1 MPQKLR
7 CEVEEVIQHGER
19 VYSLILRPERPV
31 MRFIPGQFLHLTLED
46 YQPGD
51 FWPDSR
57 VFSIASAPAERD
69 HLRITYAVK
78 GNFTSRMEAEL
89 HPGRTVWVKLPYGDF
104 IVTPERDVCILA
116 GGTGITAFTAFISG
130 LGADYPTPGDALLRS
145 TPTGFTDLPVVGRI
159 LLPNAAQTCRL
170 TSWLK
175 KSMKGQIACQGAS
188 RSGGCGSFFRLRC
201 KTHYYLSGPPDML
214 HALRAELH
222 GRDVPAG
229 QVHIDAWE

>member
-19 VYSLILRPERPV
+19 VYSLILRPERPI

-89 HPGRTVWVKLPYGDF
+89 HPGQAVWVKLPYGDF
-104 IVTPERDVCILA
+104 IITPERDVCILA
-116 GGTGITAFTAFISG
+116 GGTGITAFTAFIVG
-130 LGADYPTPGDALLRS
+130 LKADYPDQVTLFYGARRPDLLIYRS
-145 TPTGFTDLPVVGRI
+145 LVDSVAGRCPNLQAHFLAEEDHEGTDCLPGRI
-159 LLPNAAQTCRL
+159 EAGRVWEFL
-170 TSWLK
+170 TAPL
-175 KSMKGQIACQGAS
+175 QA
-188 RSGGCGSFFRLRC
+188 
-201 KTHYYLSGPPDML
+201 HYYLSGPPDML
-214 HALRAELH
+214 HALTAELS
-222 GRDVPAG
+222 GRDVVAS
-229 QVHIDAWE
+229 QIHIDAWE

>member
-89 HPGRTVWVKLPYGDF
+89 HPGRAVWVKLPYGDF
-104 IVTPERDVCILA
+104 FVTPERDVCILA

-130 LGADYPTPGDALLRS
+130 LTADYPGQVTLFYGARRPDLLIYRSLVEPVAKRCPNLQAHFLAEEDYEGTDCLPGRIEAGRVWE
-145 TPTGFTDLPVVGRI
+145 FLPVP
-159 LLPNAAQTCRL
+159 LQ
-170 TSWLK
+170 
-175 KSMKGQIACQGAS
+175 
-188 RSGGCGSFFRLRC
+188 
-201 KTHYYLSGPPDML
+201 THYYLSGPPDML
-214 HALRAELH
+214 HALRADLH
-222 GRDVPAG
+222 RRDLPTG

>member
-7 CEVEEVIQHGER
+7 CEVEEVIPHGER

-31 MRFIPGQFLHLTLED
+31 MRFLPGQFLHLTIED
-46 YQPGD
+46 YQAGD

-57 VFSIASAPAERD
+57 VFSIASSPAERD

-89 HPGRTVWVKLPYGDF
+89 HPGRAVWVKLPYGDF
-104 IVTPERDVCILA
+104 IITPEREVCILA

-130 LGADYPTPGDALLRS
+130 LGADYPDRVSLFYGARRPDLLIYRS
-145 TPTGFTDLPVVGRI
+145 LVETVARGCPNLQAHFLVEEEYEGTDCLQGRI
-159 LLPNAAQTCRL
+159 EARRVWEFLLAP
-170 TSWLK
+170 LK
-175 KSMKGQIACQGAS
+175 V
-188 RSGGCGSFFRLRC
+188 
-201 KTHYYLSGPPDML
+201 HYYLSGPPDML

-222 GRDVPAG
+222 GRNVPAS
-229 QVHIDAWE
+229 QIHIDAWE

>member
-7 CEVEEVIQHGER
+7 CEVEEVISHGEQ
-19 VYSLILRPERPV
+19 VYSLILRPERLV
-31 MRFIPGQFLHLTLED
+31 MRFIPGQFLHLTLDD

-104 IVTPERDVCILA
+104 IVTPESDVCILA

-130 LGADYPTPGDALLRS
+130 LGPDYPHQVTLFYGARRPDLLIYRS
-145 TPTGFTDLPVVGRI
+145 LVEAVTQRCPSLQAHFLAEENYTGTDCLPGRI
-159 LLPNAAQTCRL
+159 ETGRVWEFLLAPLQV
-170 TSWLK
+170 
-175 KSMKGQIACQGAS
+175 
-188 RSGGCGSFFRLRC
+188 
-201 KTHYYLSGPPDML
+201 HYYLSGPPEML
-214 HALRAELH
+214 HALAAELRE
-222 GRDVPAG
+222 RDVPAG
-229 QVHIDAWE
+229 QIHIDAWE

>member
-19 VYSLILRPERPV
+19 VYSLILRPERPI

-89 HPGRTVWVKLPYGDF
+89 HPGQAVWVKLPYGDF
-104 IVTPERDVCILA
+104 IITPERDVCILA
-116 GGTGITAFTAFISG
+116 GGTGITAFTAFIVG
-130 LGADYPTPGDALLRS
+130 LKADYPDQVTLFYGARRPDLLIYRS
-145 TPTGFTDLPVVGRI
+145 LVDSVAGRCPNLQAHFLAEEDHEGTDCLPGRI
-159 LLPNAAQTCRL
+159 EAGWVWEFLPAPLQA
-170 TSWLK
+170 
-175 KSMKGQIACQGAS
+175 
-188 RSGGCGSFFRLRC
+188 
-201 KTHYYLSGPPDML
+201 HYYLSGPPDML

-222 GRDVPAG
+222 GWDVPANRI
-229 QVHIDAWE
+229 HIDAWE